1 MKAAYNRCK
10 WMFGCLFVLGALL
23 VGSVGSANA
32 QELLT
37 GRWWHNERVVQRLGL
52 TSEEVD
58 ALENAFRTTRRNMIK
73 LKGKVEVEQFELETL
88 LESRE
93 LDEAAAKAQYQR
105 LEAARTALGNERF
118 AFLLEVRRIVGF
130 ERFEKLM
137 QFRRLA
143 KQRKNQ
149 ATP

>member
-1 MKAAYNRCK
+1 MKAAGYRRK
-10 WMFGCLFVLGALL
+10 YMFGALFVLGLLL
-23 VGSVGSANA
+23 VCRASGANA
-32 QELLT
+32 QELLA

-58 ALENAFRTTRRNMIK
+58 ALETAFRATRRKLIV

-88 LESRE
+88 LESPG

-105 LEAARTALGNERF
+105 LEAARTDLGNERF
-118 AFLLEVRRIVGF
+118 AFLLAVRRIVGF
-130 ERFEKLM
+130 ERFQKLM

-149 ATP
+149 AAP

>member
-1 MKAAYNRCK
+1 MKAVFYYCRSTL
-10 WMFGCLFVLGALL
+10 MGLL
-23 VGSVGSANA
+23 VLVLPLVCCSHMANA
-32 QELLT
+32 QELLA
-37 GRWWHNERVVQRLGL
+37 GRWWHNERVVKRLGL
-52 TSEEVD
+52 TADEVD
-58 ALENAFRTTRRNMIK
+58 ALESAFRTTRRNLIA
-73 LKGKVEVEQFELETL
+73 LKGKVEVEQFELEVL
-88 LESRE
+88 LETPK

-149 ATP
+149 AAP